1 MRKRLTM
8 LVVGC
13 VAAAAGCAS
22 NPGALD
28 RGIAHYRSG
37 QYFFA
42 VDDFNEAVRESPKSV
57 AAYVNRGITRVRL
70 GDLNGAI
77 EDYNRAV
84 QLAPGDPEVYFARGN
99 ALVAAGQYLTAVDE
113 YTRAVELS
121 PRFARAWFNRGTARS
136 PICARHS
143 PWSPTPRA
151 ASTSRA
157 CSACWNLR
165 VSAAHARVRRRPA
178 RRRRARAAGGGGRA
192 PSPPRSRRRLGHA
205 RQRPSHREIPRRR
218 REPAPGRH

>member
-13 VAAAAGCAS
+13 AAAAGCAS

-99 ALVAAGQYLTAVDE
+99 ALVAAGQYPPPAHED
-113 YTRAVELS
+113 TR
-121 PRFARAWFNRGTARS
+121 PRQPPPRL
-136 PICARHS
+136 
-143 PWSPTPRA
+143 PRA
-151 ASTSRA
+151 G
-157 CSACWNLR
+157 
-165 VSAAHARVRRRPA
+165 VH
-178 RRRRARAAGGGGRA
+178 
-192 PSPPRSRRRLGHA
+192 
-205 RQRPSHREIPRRR
+205 
-218 REPAPGRH
+218 